1 MEKIIQ
7 MTRPVRD
14 SFNPNLPLELTI
26 HKTSY
31 LLTDLFLG
39 EGQPFRKEL
48 EKKLFVEDI
57 ENRRIVFDV
66 GGYAENYKDP
76 ITGRMKEKFIVK
88 ELWLWVTMKEHR
100 KEQSGYDVL
109 QSMYMQSKLEEYLH
123 EQGVNMP
130 SHNADETE
138 RLLNYLSQDIPCTWD
153 YFCVQY

>member
-7 MTRPVRD
+7 MTRLVRD

-88 ELWLWVTMKEHR
+88 DLWLWVTLKEHR
-100 KEQSGYDVL
+100 KEQSGCDVL